1 MPQATYIDISHDRYL
16 EVQQV
21 LEVFD
26 TTFGNGYVRME
37 YAALLDL
44 YLLYAIG
51 FIVFFTTIKF
61 IKLLQFNKRMN
72 LLGLTLSHCW
82 EDLQVFFFTF
92 GVIFFSFT
100 TLFFTIF
107 NLQLEEFSSFLA
119 ALQMSFAMMLGKFD
133 FESMTLASYLS
144 PVMFFVF
151 SLSTSMIL
159 INLMLT
165 IIIRTFTKI
174 KNDLKDKPNK
184 YDILDYVTNKTMI
197 FLNMRT
203 EKPLQKVAPPILDN
217 ASAAASDIPPNNEF
231 PEKVDVLLAYINEM
245 YFNGQMDFNDPY
257 TRKSMIGSKSAKLYG
272 KYAEAE

>member
-1 MPQATYIDISHDRYL
+1 ML
-16 EVQQV
+16 K
-21 LEVFD
+21 VFD

-44 YLLYAIG
+44 YLLYAVG
-51 FIVFFTTIKF
+51 FIVFFTTVKF

-82 EDLQVFFFTF
+82 EDLEVFFLTF
-92 GVIFFSFT
+92 GVIFFTFT
-100 TLFFTIF
+100 LLFFTIF

-133 FESMTLASYLS
+133 FEKMTLANNLS

-174 KNDLKDKPNK
+174 KNDLKNKPNK
-184 YDILDYVTNKTMI
+184 YDILDYVTNKTML
-197 FLNMRT
+197 FLNLRQ
-203 EKPLQKVAPPILDN
+203 EKPLPKVSPPVLDN
-217 ASAAASDIPPNNEF
+217 AEPQTLDAPASTEF

-245 YFNGQMDFNDPY
+245 YFNGQMDFTDPY
-257 TRKSMIGSKSAKLYG
+257 NKKRMMGSKSAKFYQKG
-272 KYAEAE
+272 SGFE

>member
-1 MPQATYIDISHDRYL
+1 ML
-16 EVQQV
+16 K
-21 LEVFD
+21 VFD

-44 YLLYAIG
+44 YLLYAVG
-51 FIVFFTTIKF
+51 FIVFFTTVKF

-82 EDLQVFFFTF
+82 EDLEVFFFTF
-92 GVIFFSFT
+92 GVIFFTFT

-107 NLQLEEFSSFLA
+107 NLQLEEFASFLA

-133 FESMTLASYLS
+133 FEAMTAANNLS

-151 SLSTSMIL
+151 SLSTTMIL

-174 KNDLKDKPNK
+174 KNDLKNKPNK
-184 YDILDYVTNKTMI
+184 YDILDYITNKTMLL
-197 FLNMRT
+197 LNFRT
-203 EKPLQKVAPPILDN
+203 EKPLQRVSQPVINTDSQTLEPT
-217 ASAAASDIPPNNEF
+217 ASTEF
-231 PEKVDVLLAYINEM
+231 PEKVDTLLAYINEM
-245 YFNGQMDFNDPY
+245 YFNGQVDFTNPY
-257 TRKSMIGSKSAKLYG
+257 NKKSMMGGKSAKFYG
-272 KYAEAE
+272 KSDGDE

>member
-1 MPQATYIDISHDRYL
+1 M
-16 EVQQV
+16 

-44 YLLYAIG
+44 YLLYAVG

-82 EDLQVFFFTF
+82 EDLEVFFFTF
-92 GVIFFSFT
+92 GVIFFTFT

-107 NLQLEEFSSFLA
+107 NLQLEEFASFLA

-133 FESMTLASYLS
+133 FEAMTNANYLS

-151 SLSTSMIL
+151 SLSTTMIL

-174 KNDLKDKPNK
+174 KNDLKNKPNK
-184 YDILDYVTNKTMI
+184 YDIIDYVTNKTMLM
-197 FLNMRT
+197 LNLRK
-203 EKPLQKVAPPILDN
+203 EKPLPQISQPIIHNTASETLDTP
-217 ASAAASDIPPNNEF
+217 ASTEF
-231 PEKVDVLLAYINEM
+231 PDKVDTLLAYINEM
-245 YFNGQMDFNDPY
+245 YFNSQIDFSDPY
-257 TRKSMIGSKSAKLYG
+257 KKKSMMGGKSTKFYG
-272 KYAEAE
+272 RSAGYE

>member
-1 MPQATYIDISHDRYL
+1 MKLIVKKKIFFYRYL
-16 EVQQV
+16 EVQRI
-21 LEVFD
+21 LKVFS
-26 TTFGNGYVRME
+26 TTNGNGYVRME

-44 YLLYAIG
+44 YLLYAVG
-51 FIVFFTTIKF
+51 FIVFFTTVKF

-82 EDLQVFFFTF
+82 DDLQVFFFTF

-107 NLQLEEFSSFLA
+107 NLQLEEFASFLA

-133 FESMTLASYLS
+133 FEKMTLANNLS

-151 SLSTSMIL
+151 SLSTTMIL

-174 KNDLKDKPNK
+174 KNDLKNRPNK
-184 YDILDYVTNKTMI
+184 YDIIDYVTNKTMI
-197 FLNMRT
+197 MLNLRI
-203 EKPLQKVAPPILDN
+203 EKPLPKVSPPVLDN
-217 ASAAASDIPPNNEF
+217 TTSQTQDTSASKEF

-245 YFNGQMDFNDPY
+245 YFNGNMDFSDPNSK
-257 TRKSMIGSKSAKLYG
+257 KSMIGGKSAKLYEKSSG
-272 KYAEAE
+272 I